1 MYKMFNQKQLLKF
14 VWISQC
20 TNVIP
25 NTAQSSYDYL
35 PPKPTDNNHSSNAD
49 YWRKVALGTA

>member
-1 MYKMFNQKQLLKF
+1 MFNQKQLLKF

-20 TNVIP
+20 TNVIH